1 MGKISSLFIAIVG
14 IGLMLL
20 AGCERTPA
28 DGPKK
33 VRWDRD
39 FCESCRMLLSDR
51 HYAAQ
56 ILDAKGKYHLF
67 DDPSEMLLAF
77 ANRYNK
83 DSAAK
88 LYVTDSKSG
97 KWLDARK
104 ASYNSG
110 HLTPMGFGYGAS
122 EKAGPDSRDFIT
134 VLTLLL
140 AGEDGAPAPQKTHTM
155 PGSHNM
161 ADTDKHSHTQH

>member
-1 MGKISSLFIAIVG
+1 MGSISSLFIVIATL
-14 IGLMLL
+14 GLMLL
-20 AGCERTPA
+20 TGCDSTPA
-28 DGPKK
+28 DGPKE

-67 DDPSEMLLAF
+67 DDPGEMLLAF
-77 ANRYNK
+77 ATKYKK

-97 KWLDARK
+97 KWLDARS
-104 ASYNSG
+104 ASYTSG
-110 HLTPMGFGYGAS
+110 HLTPMGFGYGAN
-122 EKAGPDSRDFIT
+122 EKPQPSSTNFS
-134 VLTLLL
+134 TLLGQLL
-140 AGEDGAPAPQKTHTM
+140 AGENGAPAPHNHDSM
-155 PGSHNM
+155 PEAG
-161 ADTDKHSHTQH
+161 KHPQMQH